1 MKYSLLGK
9 GLIALFII
17 TRSSAFAGSLTFQ
30 DPVTVKLSDG
40 RIVPYGPGVIC
51 EPSCEGA
58 TEPEGN
64 NRKRVGI
71 AVLVIGGI
79 LGSSLL
85 LRSSSFVG
93 GTSTASGPN
102 PKPSEPPVSSIPEP
116 GTLVLLGAGLLLVS
130 RKLK

>member
-1 MKYSLLGK
+1 MRDIIQLVSVSGK
-9 GLIALFII
+9 TGVFHLEDKAHHGRIW
-17 TRSSAFAGSLTFQ
+17 
-30 DPVTVKLSDG
+30 LSDG